1 MAKSDDD
8 CKENNTFS
16 SKIYKFLI
24 QDIDLWHN
32 YYLFGLI
39 FFVLFVIG
47 YTSYSL
53 FSYEIEQESNIRVVF
68 NDINGPSCVIEGPN
82 FSEIGIN
89 SSTTYI
95 MNCTDSF
102 GVASSTLT
110 SDNFMVT
117 GDITIDSINKEEI
130 TNGYKYTINI
140 LSGTTDTTGSI
151 KLNANVMQDNNGNYN
166 KESNISNN
174 VNVILYK
181 TFYLTYNSTNYEY
194 HFDEGMTW
202 TSFVNS
208 SYNDGNFT
216 ISGENI
222 KYYNTKVALN
232 DTVVSSTATLSET
245 TYQTKAIVYAWNK
258 YTTDSVNK
266 GSAATEYF
274 DVVIYDYKES
284 GSKLQYVRYYST
296 PAPSEIIANG
306 TTLSG
311 TYYTYTNFNP
321 LKGYYYIYSKV
332 DDSLDS
338 GWDTDMIRYIP
349 GNATIQRKIDGDV
362 YLVYFT
368 YSYDV
373 NKEYLTSED
382 SNAYPKNAWSG
393 STIYYEF
400 LGEV

>member
-1 MAKSDDD
+1 MKKSDDD
-8 CKENNTFS
+8 CKENDTFS
-16 SKIYKFLI
+16 SKMYKFLI

-68 NDINGPSCVIEGPN
+68 SDINGPSCVIEGPN
-82 FSEIGIN
+82 SSEIGIN
-89 SSTTYI
+89 SSTAYI

-174 VNVILYK
+174 VNVILYQ

-232 DTVVSSTATLSET
+232 DIVVSSTATLSET
-245 TYQTKAIVYAWNK
+245 TYQTKAIVYAWNN
-258 YTTDSVNK
+258 TQQTV
-266 GSAATEYF
+266 
-274 DVVIYDYKES
+274 
-284 GSKLQYVRYYST
+284 
-296 PAPSEIIANG
+296 
-306 TTLSG
+306 
-311 TYYTYTNFNP
+311 
-321 LKGYYYIYSKV
+321 
-332 DDSLDS
+332 
-338 GWDTDMIRYIP
+338 
-349 GNATIQRKIDGDV
+349 
-362 YLVYFT
+362 
-368 YSYDV
+368 
-373 NKEYLTSED
+373 
-382 SNAYPKNAWSG
+382 
-393 STIYYEF
+393 
-400 LGEV
+400 

>member
-1 MAKSDDD
+1 MKKSDDD
-8 CKENNTFS
+8 CKENDTFS
-16 SKIYKFLI
+16 SKMYKFLI

-110 SDNFMVT
+110 SDNFTIT
-117 GDITIDSINKEEI
+117 GDITIDSITSEEI

-393 STIYYEF
+393 SAIYYEF